1 MFRWD
6 SISCTLICW
15 GGQSVKDTLT
25 WCFFF
30 FCEVAKA
37 SLVKMLF
44 RKKYCYFMIL
54 GSSYS
59 LTHSRNQS
67 FNHSF
72 RCSDFYIC
80 FDFQWINIAGYKP
93 KTQVQLMQR
102 SPSNSKKTSK
112 PTSSR
117 FLLFC
122 SEHLNCPKSM
132 NPKIVLRL
140 LSKIKRIPVILG
152 QLFGIVLP
160 SLIYCAGGICLLFI
174 NII

>member
-1 MFRWD
+1 
-6 SISCTLICW
+6 
-15 GGQSVKDTLT
+15 
-25 WCFFF
+25 
-30 FCEVAKA
+30 
-37 SLVKMLF
+37 MLF

-140 LSKIKRIPVILG
+140 LSKIKRILG
-152 QLFGIVLP
+152 QWSGIALAG
-160 SLIYCAGGICLLFI
+160 SIYCAGGKCSLFNHYRTKRCGHTTTWTERFGNIQLNTLLI
-174 NII
+174 SSLQGRTK